1 MYYFSNGDCQSDLN
15 RCMEINSF
23 IFKRKETTNKKTVF
37 DIEKLAIKLNKAV
50 SEQKTL
56 YSLFKI
62 R

>member
-1 MYYFSNGDCQSDLN
+1 MYYFSNEDCQSDLN

-62 R
+62 W